1 MKPALVLCLAVAATG
16 CAADVADVDDPGP
29 QRPPSLA
36 VQARVVDPAAAPP
49 PPIARALDTLAAAGV
64 DAAAA
69 VPVRDRGLAS
79 DVCELWS
86 FPLPAAAPDAGA
98 QGRVFLCDDAD
109 AALIAAYYRTR
120 QAEAGAGPAPFLH
133 VGDDGVLVQL
143 DAGLPD
149 AVVAAYAAALASR

>member
-16 CAADVADVDDPGP
+16 CAADVGDVDDPGP

-36 VQARVVDPAAAPP
+36 VQARDFDPAAAAPP
-49 PPIARALDTLAAAGV
+49 PIARVLDALTAAGV

-86 FPLPAAAPDAGA
+86 FPLAGA
-98 QGRVFLCDDAD
+98 PPDVGALGRVFLCDDAD
-109 AALIAAYYRTR
+109 AALITAYYRAR
-120 QAEAGAGPAPFLH
+120 AAEAADGAAPFLH

-149 AVVAAYAAALASR
+149 AVVAAYASALASR